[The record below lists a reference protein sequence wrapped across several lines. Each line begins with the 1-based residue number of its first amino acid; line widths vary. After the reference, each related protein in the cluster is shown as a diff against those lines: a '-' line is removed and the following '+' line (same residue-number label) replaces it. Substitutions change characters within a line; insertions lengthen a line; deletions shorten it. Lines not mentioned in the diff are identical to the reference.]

1 MLLSK
6 QSNLCCE
13 IDLPTKPLNNIN
25 DEEGEISLC
34 TLSAINWGV
43 IKDTIELQKVGNLAV
58 RVPDELLD

>member
-1 MLLSK
+1 MLSLK

-58 RVPDELLD
+58 RAPMNY